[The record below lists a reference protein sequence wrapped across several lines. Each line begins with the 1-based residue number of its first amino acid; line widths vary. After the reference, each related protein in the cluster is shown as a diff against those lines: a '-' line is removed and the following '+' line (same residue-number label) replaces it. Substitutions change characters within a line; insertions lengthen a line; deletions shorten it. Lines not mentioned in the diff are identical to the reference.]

1 MIKATAFALALVA
14 AALYPLSP
22 AMAQTADIAAG
33 HNAAAMCIG
42 CHGIQGYQASFPEVY
57 KVPKISGQNKEYI
70 AASLNAYKK
79 GERKHPT
86 MRGIAGPLSDGEIAN
101 LAAFYEQDG
110 ATLVKPVSDAP
121 TAAPNAEVAALLT
134 KGACVSC
141 HGTNFSKPISAA
153 YPKIAG
159 QNADYLY
166 AALRAYGTEKNPQVG
181 RANGIMGAQV
191 KPYSRKELK
200 AMADY
205 IGSLPGELRVVPQ
218 NRFR

>member
-1 MIKATAFALALVA
+1 M
-14 AALYPLSP
+14 
-22 AMAQTADIAAG
+22 
-33 HNAAAMCIG
+33 
-42 CHGIQGYQASFPEVY
+42 
-57 KVPKISGQNKEYI
+57 PKISGQNAAYI
-70 AASLNAYKK
+70 AAALNAYKK

-86 MRGIAGPLSDGEIAN
+86 MRGIAGPLSDAEIAN
-101 LAAFYEQDG
+101 LSAFYEQDG
-110 ATLVKPVSDAP
+110 ASMVKPVSEQP
-121 TAAPNAEVAALLT
+121 TVAASAEVAALLA

-141 HGTNFSKPISAA
+141 HGANFSKPITPA

-181 RANGIMGAQV
+181 RANGIMAAQV
-191 KPYSRKELK
+191 KPFSRKELK

-205 IGSLPGELRVVPQ
+205 IGALPGELRVVPQ